1 MHHGSQSVV
10 ASLWSVNSDATTRL
24 TDHFFELLL
33 ANPGMD
39 KARALQQAKLKTMPG
54 ERGLYALPFYWA
66 PFVLVG
72 AR

>member
-1 MHHGSQSVV
+1 
-10 ASLWSVNSDATTRL
+10 
-24 TDHFFELLL
+24 
-33 ANPGMD
+33 
-39 KARALQQAKLKTMPG
+39 LKTMPG